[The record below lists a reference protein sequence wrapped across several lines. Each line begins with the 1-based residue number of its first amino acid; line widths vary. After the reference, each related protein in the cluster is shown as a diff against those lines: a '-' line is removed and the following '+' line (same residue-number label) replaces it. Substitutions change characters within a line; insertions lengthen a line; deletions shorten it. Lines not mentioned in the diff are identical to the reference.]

1 MKNNDY
7 LCRQNYSFFMKH
19 PVKKTLQDVPF
30 PDLAHIFSL
39 LCLFL
44 WVLVSLLP
52 QKAQAAEDPK
62 MMARLY
68 KQYMDEPSDRL
79 YKRGHGFLE
88 KGDLDAAMVCFTI
101 VGNRYSP
108 KMTKEEKR
116 ICAFALNNAGGIA
129 QIRFNFSSAFS
140 YFKKAMQAAED
151 PIYQSYN
158 NIAGIY
164 LFFKDYVNARNY
176 LEQAFEVGLEQKDW
190 VSLSNSLQNIMYLNW
205 CIDSIGE
212 SSSYIKRYMR
222 VQGMPHD
229 IQYRSVSTI
238 GQGMLALAQGNRLEA
253 LRHFLHYEEQ
263 IDSLQLVRNKDAN
276 SVHLYIASTYM
287 QEGNYQ
293 KALEFLRQT
302 ETNAHAGGIT
312 DLLMQ
317 VYEYQMKCYRL
328 MGNAEQ
334 ERQVKFALMNLKDSI
349 NTAEEFG
356 KIKNIEFFHEVD
368 KYEKQ
373 VVKLNH
379 DKNTRSIV
387 ALICIVVLVVVA
399 MFLYVVVVQNR
410 RLSKSNSD
418 LFHRNEELV
427 SLADSEKLLRKN
439 YTKKLEGYVKRVDE
453 LEGQLGRSTPEELLM
468 TQQAAQTDKEGVG
481 KPHGN
486 TISDES
492 RIALVDRIYEQMDDV
507 DFICQQDL
515 TIERLAQAV
524 GSNEKYV
531 SQVINELMNK
541 NFNTLLNEYRIRE
554 ICKRLTDFAHYGNI
568 TNETIAEGVG
578 FKSRSH
584 FIRTFKKVTGLTPSQ
599 YQKIAKSEGVKTISS

>member
-1 MKNNDY
+1 MKY
-7 LCRQNYSFFMKH
+7 PL
-19 PVKKTLQDVPF
+19 KKTLQDVPF

-44 WVLVSLLP
+44 LALALSVPREAHAS
-52 QKAQAAEDPK
+52 EDSNQ
-62 MMARLY
+62 MGHLY
-68 KQYMDEPSDRL
+68 KLYMNEPTEVL
-79 YKRGHGFLE
+79 YKRGNGFLG
-88 KGDLDAAMVCFTI
+88 KNDLDAAMVCFTI

-108 KMTKEEKR
+108 KMTKEEKH

-140 YFKKAMQAAED
+140 YFKKAMQVAET

-164 LFFKDYVNARNY
+164 LFFKDYGNARNY
-176 LEQAFEVGLEQKDW
+176 LAQAFEVGLEQKDW
-190 VSLSNSLQNIMYLNW
+190 VALNNSLQNIMYLNW
-205 CIDSIGE
+205 CVDSVGE
-212 SSSYIKRYMR
+212 SSTYIKRYMR
-222 VQGMPHD
+222 AQGMPHD
-229 IQYRSVSTI
+229 IQYRSISTI
-238 GQGMLALAQGNRLEA
+238 GQGMLALARGNRLEA

-263 IDSLQLVRNKDAN
+263 IKSLQIVHDEDAKSLQIVHDEDAN

-302 ETNAHAGGIT
+302 ETNARAGGIT

-334 ERQVKFALMNLKDSI
+334 ERHVKSVLMNLKDSI

-427 SLADSEKLLRKN
+427 RLADSEKLLRKN
-439 YTKKLEGYVKRVDE
+439 YTKKLEGYVKRVVD
-453 LEGQLGRSTPEELLM
+453 LEGQLSRSTPEELLI
-468 TQQAAQTDKEGVG
+468 TQQAASTDKEGVG

-486 TISDES
+486 TVSDES
-492 RIALVDRIYEQMDDV
+492 RIALMDRIYEQMDDV

-554 ICKRLTDFAHYGNI
+554 ICKRLTDFAHYGNM

-584 FIRTFKKVTGLTPSQ
+584 FIRTFKKMTGLTPSQ
-599 YQKIAKSEGVKTISS
+599 YQKIAKSEGVKTMSS